1 MSSGPYSVLELA
13 EAGDEWNQYVHDH
26 PKGTVFHTR
35 ELVEAFANTPS
46 NTPVAL
52 AARDE
57 SGKVIALLVAVRI
70 ATINGWLSRF
80 ASRSIY
86 YAEPICDPTDDG
98 IAALRQLV
106 VIHDRRMKSRTL
118 FSEVRAIQAAEG
130 ERSSLEQSGYAYSDY
145 LNYVVDTR
153 KNADELF
160 SGLSKSCRSKIK
172 RSLKRGVEIE
182 TGSADQQLDIM
193 YGLVQTS
200 YERSGVPLVDQRL
213 FSEALARLGED
224 VVQVRVARFEGTP
237 VAAGISLA
245 FQGRFY
251 AWYGGGIRKP
261 GIAPFDVLTWDEIRW
276 ASENGF
282 QCYDFGG
289 AGWPDEE
296 YGPREFKAK
305 FGGELVSYGR
315 YRKVSAP
322 VALKFAEQSYALL
335 RNRGTQ
341 VANKDSP

>member
-1 MSSGPYSVLELA
+1 MSNESFSVLSLA
-13 EAGDEWNQYVHDH
+13 DAGESWNQYVHEH

-46 NTPVAL
+46 NAPIAL
-52 AARDE
+52 AATD
-57 SGKVIALLVAVRI
+57 SNGKVVALLVAVRI

-80 ASRSIY
+80 ASRSIF
-86 YAEPICDPTDDG
+86 YAEPLCDSTDDG
-98 IAALRQLV
+98 IAALKQLLRV
-106 VIHDRRMKSRTL
+106 HDRKMKSTTL
-118 FSEVRAIQAAEG
+118 FSEVRAIKAAEC
-130 ERSSLEQSGYAYSDY
+130 ERSALEQSGYEYSDY

-153 KNADELF
+153 PDQDELF
-160 SGLSKSCRSKIK
+160 SRLSKSCRSKVK
-172 RSLKRGVEIE
+172 RSIKRGVEIE
-182 TGSADQQLDIM
+182 AGESKEQLDTM
-193 YGLVQTS
+193 YRLVQTS
-200 YERSGVPLVDQRL
+200 YERSGVPLVDRRL
-213 FSEALARLGED
+213 FTEALERLGNE
-224 VVQVRVARFEGTP
+224 VVQVRIARFEGEA

-245 FQGRFY
+245 FRGRFY
-251 AWYGGGIRKP
+251 AWYGGGMRRP

-305 FGGELVSYGR
+305 FGGDLVSYGR

-322 VALKFAEQSYALL
+322 VALKLAEQSYALL
-335 RNRGTQ
+335 RSRGSQ
-341 VANKDSP
+341 VTS